1 MPSKLDKGTENPAA
15 DEDLELV
22 RRAQRGDLRAFEGLV
37 ERHQKKMINLAFRMT
52 GDYEEAC
59 DLAQEAFLSA
69 FRAIKNFRGEARFSS
84 WLYGIMLNQT
94 RTRLRQITARRRF
107 QPRSLD
113 DPPNPGNPEEV
124 SDPPSREDSAL
135 ERLEKKEIESKV
147 QECISRLEDEFRE
160 PLVLRD
166 ILGHSYDEV
175 SSLLRVPEG
184 TIKSRL
190 FRARAAVK
198 DCLKSLLGDL

>member
-1 MPSKLDKGTENPAA
+1 MLSNTIKEIENPAI

-22 RRAQRGDLRAFEGLV
+22 RRSQQGDLRAFEGLV

-69 FRAIKNFRGEARFSS
+69 FRAIKTFRGEARFAS
-84 WLYGIMLNQT
+84 WLYGIVLNQT
-94 RTRLRQITARRRF
+94 RTRLKQLSARRRL
-107 QPRSLD
+107 QPLSLD
-113 DPPNPGNPEEV
+113 DPPRPGGEGEV
-124 SDPPSREDSAL
+124 MELPSREASAL
-135 ERLEKKEIESKV
+135 ERMEKREIENKV
-147 QECISRLEDEFRE
+147 QECISRLEEEFRE

-175 SSLLRVPEG
+175 SALLRVPEG

-190 FRARAAVK
+190 FRARAAMK
-198 DCLKSLLGDL
+198 NCLKRLLGDL

>member
-1 MPSKLDKGTENPAA
+1 MSNKAVGLKNTEA

-22 RRAQRGDLRAFEGLV
+22 RRSQKGELRAFEGLV
-37 ERHQKKMINLAFRMT
+37 ERHQKKMINLAYRMT

-69 FRAIKNFRGEARFSS
+69 FRAIKTFRGEARFSS
-84 WLYGIMLNQT
+84 WLYGIVLNQT
-94 RTRLRQITARRRF
+94 RTRLKQLSARRRF
-107 QPRSLD
+107 QPLSLD
-113 DPPNPGNPEEV
+113 DPPHPGGGGEAI
-124 SDPPSREDSAL
+124 DPPSREDSAL
-135 ERLEKKEIESKV
+135 ERMEKREIERKV
-147 QECISRLEDEFRE
+147 QECISRLDEEFRE

-175 SSLLRVPEG
+175 SALLRIPEG

-190 FRARAAVK
+190 FRARAAMK
-198 DCLKSLLGDL
+198 NCLKRLFGDL